1 MMRVI
6 DKGQFILSFTTIH
19 GSTTLLNAVKF
30 LLVAMRP
37 IGNEVNSFLWFASG
51 SQDVKAFDSVP
62 S

>member
-37 IGNEVNSFLWFASG
+37 IGNETFLWFASG